1 MEKLGHGSVVGNGN
15 ELDVTWFEPLREM
28 TQDAGKLKLA
38 LTGMRIWRLF
48 TSE

>member
-1 MEKLGHGSVVGNGN
+1 MVGNGN
-15 ELDVTWFEPLREM
+15 ELDFTWFEPLREM